1 MVDRISFNQTAQV
14 IKKSRLLICADG
26 GLLHAANA
34 VQTPIM
40 ALFYYIEPMVRLI
53 KINPSYSLLDKN
65 DINNISVINIIEK
78 IKKLP
83 V

>member
-1 MVDRISFNQTAQV
+1 
-14 IKKSRLLICADG
+14 
-26 GLLHAANA
+26 

-78 IKKLP
+78 IKKLENKTR
-83 V
+83 